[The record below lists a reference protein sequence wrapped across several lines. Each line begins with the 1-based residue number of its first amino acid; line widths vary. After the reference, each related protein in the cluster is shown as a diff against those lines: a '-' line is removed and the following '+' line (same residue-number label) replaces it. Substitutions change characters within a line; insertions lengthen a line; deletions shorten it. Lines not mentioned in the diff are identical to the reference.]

1 MDGITLRAPAKINLV
16 LDVDP
21 LGADG
26 YHPIR
31 SLMAELPDIYDTVT
45 VTQSDRR
52 SVTCAGVAERDNL
65 AWRALDAL
73 ERHIGQPLPLAVVI
87 EKQIPSETGLGGGSS
102 DAAATLKAAR
112 TLLWLPL
119 SDDELEQIGAH
130 VGSDVPFFIRGGVQW
145 ATGRGERLQPGTTEP
160 CWAVV
165 VREDVG
171 LSTARVYEHFD
182 RLPPLPRVEL
192 ASREFNPLRE
202 ARNDLW
208 QAARSLVPGLG
219 GVAEVLRSAG
229 ASRVLLCG
237 SGSSVAGLVADASS
251 AEATAARVAALRPGM
266 WCRWSRV
273 ASTVGPT
280 TS

>member
-1 MDGITLRAPAKINLV
+1 MTLRAPAKINLV

-45 VTQSDRR
+45 VTRSDRR
-52 SVTCAGVAERDNL
+52 SVTCPGVAEHDNL

-73 ERHIGQPLPLAVVI
+73 ERNIGQPLPLAVEI
-87 EKQIPSETGLGGGSS
+87 EKQIPSEAGLGGGSS
-102 DAAATLKAAR
+102 DAAATLRAAR
-112 TLLWLPL
+112 TLLSLPV
-119 SDDELEQIGAH
+119 SDDELEQIGAQ
-130 VGSDVPFFIRGGVQW
+130 VGSDVPFFVRGGVQW
-145 ATGRGERLQPGTTEP
+145 ATGRGEILQPGTCGP

-165 VREDVG
+165 VREAVG
-171 LSTARVYEHFD
+171 LPTVRVYGQFD
-182 RLPPLPRVEL
+182 RLSPPPRVEL
-192 ASREFNPLRE
+192 TTREFNPLRD

-208 QAARSLVPGLG
+208 PAALSLEPGLG
-219 GVAEVLRSAG
+219 GVAQALRAAG

-237 SGSSVAGLVADASS
+237 SGSSMAGLVADASS
-251 AEATAARVAALRPGM
+251 AEATAVRVGQLLPEIWCRVSRVAA
-266 WCRWSRV
+266 
-273 ASTVGPT
+273 TVGPT